1 VEKKKRSNPGGSY
14 VRLRI
19 TKPMETRLPAQTKTV
34 RPPSFTAVANGR
46 LQRKCACGGPAGL
59 AGECEGCG
67 KQSLSLQRSTRNSA
81 AETQTSGEAPPI
93 VHEVLR
99 SSGRPLDEQTR
110 AFFEPRLGHDFSKV
124 RVHDDT
130 HAAQS
135 AEAVNALAYTVRND
149 VVFGSGRY
157 QPETIAG
164 KRLLAHELTH
174 VTQQNPSGI
183 YRQSPGSEAGNAE
196 EQQAEKTAD
205 AVAAPAE
212 QSPQAEPMAGGGGSK
227 LTAAQVTALITSNN
241 KSSASTEVLLC
252 LIWKESGFVPTVKNS
267 TSSATGLMQMTKGAV
282 KQVNESTPKGVHF
295 EHSEMTDAAKNIEC
309 GTYYVKIR
317 MDWAGGDLKK
327 GLEGFGTGAGYADK
341 ILTCE
346 SCVQATP
353 AKTDE
358 CLKAIHT

>member
-1 VEKKKRSNPGGSY
+1 MRETVHAQPKVAPPPVLVPARGGPLRSNSASGGS
-14 VRLRI
+14 
-19 TKPMETRLPAQTKTV
+19 AD
-34 RPPSFTAVANGR
+34 
-46 LQRKCACGGPAGL
+46 L
-59 AGECEGCG
+59 AGEREGSSG
-67 KQSLSLQRSTRNSA
+67 QSLSLQRSTRN
-81 AETQTSGEAPPI
+81 AEPETRNSGGVPPI
-93 VHEVLR
+93 VDDVLR
-99 SSGRPLDEQTR
+99 SPGQPLAASTR
-110 AFFEPRLGHDFSKV
+110 AFMEPRFGHDFSKV
-124 RVHDDT
+124 RVHDDA
-130 HAAQS
+130 HAARS

-174 VTQQNPSGI
+174 VTQQNPSGLW
-183 YRQSPGSEAGNAE
+183 RQSPGSQGESSE

-212 QSPQAEPMAGGGGSK
+212 QAPQAEPMAGGDGAK

-252 LIWKESGFVPTVKNS
+252 LVWKESGFVPTVKNS

-358 CLKAIHT
+358 CLKAIHK